1 MKGTKYMVTEDDL
14 TLDGGHT
21 IQYTNHASQKC
32 TLETYVI
39 LSTNKFFKIAA
50 KIQLSPVPF
59 SLTEQHS
66 GESACKGYRDHYT
79 IKRVLQK

>member
-21 IQYTNHASQKC
+21 IQYTDHTSQKC

-39 LSTNKFFKIAA
+39 LSTNVIPINFLK
-50 KIQLSPVPF
+50 
-59 SLTEQHS
+59 
-66 GESACKGYRDHYT
+66 
-79 IKRVLQK
+79 